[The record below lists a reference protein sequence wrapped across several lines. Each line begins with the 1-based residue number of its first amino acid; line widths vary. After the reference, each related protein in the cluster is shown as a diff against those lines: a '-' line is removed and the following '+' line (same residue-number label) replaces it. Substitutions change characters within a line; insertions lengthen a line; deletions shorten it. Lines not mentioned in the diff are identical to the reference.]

1 MYGHH
6 VYEHGAG
13 RFGVMLMFDSA
24 RKWSNAKK
32 TLIAGGFAIRQNGDT
47 EGTALFD
54 PEDKAP
60 HDSPSR
66 SRGHESVVSSRRKN
80 ARLWLNASK
89 PPESRGPHSREQTF
103 PSGLLRTY

>member
-1 MYGHH
+1 MYDHH

-47 EGTALFD
+47 EGMALFD
-54 PEDKAP
+54 PEDKAQ
-60 HDSPSR
+60 
-66 SRGHESVVSSRRKN
+66 
-80 ARLWLNASK
+80 ARLALKIAGARIRRQLS
-89 PPESRGPHSREQTF
+89 PEKREAVVKRLEAAQVE
-103 PSGLLRTY
+103 RAA